1 MQSGK
6 ALTKTRPQKR
16 TREGDA
22 AFERFKR
29 EMDGL
34 TEKPQLLDLFRK
46 GYNAQ
51 QACAALNVPESSYLH
66 WFESDV
72 EFRVNLY
79 AAVCGTSV
87 DALLASLEEVE

>member
-1 MQSGK
+1 MQFRK

-16 TREGDA
+16 TRERDA
-22 AFERFKR
+22 AFEQFKQ

-34 TEKPQLLDLFRK
+34 TEKPQLVDLFQK

-51 QACAALNVPESSYLH
+51 QACATLNIPESSYRD

-72 EFRVNLY
+72 EFRVQVYL
-79 AAVCGTSV
+79 ALCGQ
-87 DALLASLEEVE
+87 